1 MKPHQLSGGGK
12 STRFTSS
19 RGIPFKPGASV
30 GRGDTPAIATRP
42 MGVGMGMGPSH
53 GMAIEIR
60 TSRDAYKTALLVCI
74 VAGVDAQQD
83 GCG

>member
-1 MKPHQLSGGGK
+1 MKPHQLSGGGN

-30 GRGDTPAIATRP
+30 GRGDTPAIATKP
-42 MGVGMGMGPSH
+42 MGVGMGPSH
-53 GMAIEIR
+53 GMAIESR
-60 TSRDAYKTALLVCI
+60 TSSDAYKTALLVCI

-83 GCG
+83 GCW